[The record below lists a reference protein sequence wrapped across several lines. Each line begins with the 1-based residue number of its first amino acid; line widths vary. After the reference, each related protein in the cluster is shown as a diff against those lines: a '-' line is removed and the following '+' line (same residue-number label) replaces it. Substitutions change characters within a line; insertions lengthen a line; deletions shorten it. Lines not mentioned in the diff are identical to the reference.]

1 LTTLG
6 NSEDQDEMETTA
18 TGPLTTTLVRE
29 RTTETTSGPRG
40 TIVTVGIGEMLIQ
53 LGLTPLTAVVPSVA
67 AAIGVSALDGA
78 WLITLYILALAGTL
92 LVAGRLGDLL
102 GHRRMF
108 GLGALVFAVASGLAG
123 IAPTFETL
131 LAARVAQGVGGAMI
145 SGNNLAILS
154 RAVPVEQRARSIA
167 IVATA
172 SSLSGMIGVVIGT
185 LAVALGGWQLLF
197 LGPIPLAI
205 VAAVRARRLPGSERT
220 GVSVD
225 WAGAGLLVLTMT
237 VLAFA
242 LNHPHTTTTE
252 VVMPVF
258 HLWLPLLAIVLGTAF
273 VLVERQIRVPL
284 LDWRQLRNT
293 QFGAAIGLNAILH
306 LTMMASMFLGP
317 LLVVQGLGLST
328 IAGGTLMVVVQASV
342 TATAYLGGWLYD
354 RTRSPWLRPGAAAVL
369 TLGLLAWALAGL
381 QGSLVGLIVAG
392 LIAGLGSGILL
403 TTNNTVIMSSLPAG
417 FRGVA
422 SGMLETTRHF
432 GHAFGVTIPTA
443 ILAIV
448 TATLVTSQAGATAE
462 TSALAITYGFAWA
475 CLAMAVLGAGGV
487 ALAVWRRG

>member
-1 LTTLG
+1 
-6 NSEDQDEMETTA
+6 METTA
-18 TGPLTTTLVRE
+18 TGSLTTTHARAPVH
-29 RTTETTSGPRG
+29 ETISGPRG
-40 TIVTVGIGEMLIQ
+40 TMVTVGLGEMLIQ
-53 LGLTPLTAVVPSVA
+53 LGFAPLTAVVPSVA

-78 WLITLYILALAGTL
+78 WLITVYILALAGTL

-108 GLGALVFAVASGLAG
+108 GLGALVFAGASGLAG

-145 SGNNLAILS
+145 SGNNLAILA
-154 RAVPVEQRARSIA
+154 RAVPVEQRGRAIA

-172 SSLSGMIGVVIGT
+172 SSLSAMIGAVVGT
-185 LAVALGGWQLLF
+185 LAVELGGWQLLF
-197 LGPIPLAI
+197 FGPVPLAI
-205 VAAVRARRLPGSERT
+205 VAAIRARRLPGSERS

-258 HLWLPLLAIVLGTAF
+258 HVWLPLLAIVLGTAF
-273 VLVERQIRVPL
+273 VLVERRIRVPL

-317 LLVVQGLGLST
+317 LLVVQGLGYGVV
-328 IAGGTLMVVVQASV
+328 AGGTLMVVVQASV
-342 TATAYLGGWLYD
+342 TATAFLGGWLYD
-354 RTRSPWLRPGAAAVL
+354 RTRSPWLRPGSAAIL
-369 TLGLLAWALAGL
+369 TLGLLAWAMAGL
-381 QGSLVGLIVAG
+381 QGSFFG
-392 LIAGLGSGILL
+392 LIAAGAISGLGSGILL
-403 TTNNTVIMSSLPAG
+403 TTNNTVIMGSLPAG
-417 FRGVA
+417 SRGVA
-422 SGMLETTRHF
+422 SGLLETTRHF

-448 TATLVTSQAGATAE
+448 TVTLATSQAGGGE
-462 TSALAITYGFAWA
+462 VGVLAIRYGFAWA
-475 CLAMAVLGAGGV
+475 CLAMAFLGAAGV
-487 ALAVWRRG
+487 GLAVWRRG